1 MGRDKT
7 RNGEKHASKDVGRIN
22 GSRSFPIAFR
32 LPGPDSVGRYV
43 VGRLAKDV
51 GSRSRNRL
59 VVGAGKDASSRSRS
73 RNRLAAGKDTSGR
86 SGKTRL
92 AIAGICKQIAGG
104 RSKSRLAAAGIGK
117 NAVGRSRSRL
127 TTARAGKDVGGRS
140 RSRSRLAAA
149 GIGKQI
155 AGGRSSGSRLAAGA
169 RKDAS
174 RRRLAT
180 AGVGK
185 DASGKSRNRLTA
197 GAGKYTSRLA
207 VGIAK
212 HVDRLRSTVA
222 CRIGVERIGV
232 RRIRPRRIGS
242 GTTYDG
248 WVGDQAVVHPVIPST
263 RQVGIEVAVVYDT
276 TSAVVYPLW
285 EEEVWVAHDISG
297 IERTIEPITEGLF
310 VFGPSISM
318 VQKPD
323 RKGHI
328 FESSTRCTREDVDS
342 IG

>member
-1 MGRDKT
+1 MGRGKT
-7 RNGEKHASKDVGRIN
+7 RNGEKHASKDVGRIH

-104 RSKSRLAAAGIGK
+104 RSKSRLAAAGIDK
-117 NAVGRSRSRL
+117 NAVGRSRSRV
-127 TTARAGKDVGGRS
+127 AVGKDASS

-222 CRIGVERIGV
+222 CRIDVERIGV
-232 RRIRPRRIGS
+232 RRIRPRRIGF

-248 WVGDQAVVHPVIPST
+248 WVGDQAVVHPAIPST

-276 TSAVVYPLW
+276 TSAVVHPLW

-297 IERTIEPITEGLF
+297 IERTIEPITESLF

>member
-1 MGRDKT
+1 MWAAAKRETAKNTLQKMLEGFM
-7 RNGEKHASKDVGRIN
+7 AVAVFL
-22 GSRSFPIAFR
+22 SRFR

-51 GSRSRNRL
+51 GSRSR
-59 VVGAGKDASSRSRS
+59 S
-73 RNRLAAGKDTSGR
+73 RN
-86 SGKTRL
+86 
-92 AIAGICKQIAGG
+92 
-104 RSKSRLAAAGIGK
+104 RLAAAGIGK

-127 TTARAGKDVGGRS
+127 TTARAGKDAGGRS
-140 RSRSRLAAA
+140 RRRSRLAAA

-169 RKDAS
+169 GKDVS

-222 CRIGVERIGV
+222 CRIDVERIGV

-248 WVGDQAVVHPVIPST
+248 WVGDQAVVHPAIPST
-263 RQVGIEVAVVYDT
+263 RQVGIEVAV
-276 TSAVVYPLW
+276 
-285 EEEVWVAHDISG
+285 
-297 IERTIEPITEGLF
+297 
-310 VFGPSISM
+310 
-318 VQKPD
+318 
-323 RKGHI
+323 
-328 FESSTRCTREDVDS
+328 
-342 IG
+342 

>member
-1 MGRDKT
+1 MGRGKT
-7 RNGEKHASKDVGRIN
+7 RNGEKHASKDVGRIH

-117 NAVGRSRSRL
+117 NAVGRSRSRV
-127 TTARAGKDVGGRS
+127 AVGKDASS

-222 CRIGVERIGV
+222 CRIDVERIGV
-232 RRIRPRRIGS
+232 RRIRPRRIGF

-248 WVGDQAVVHPVIPST
+248 WVGDQAVVHPAIPST

-276 TSAVVYPLW
+276 TSAVVHPLW

-297 IERTIEPITEGLF
+297 IERTIEPITESLF

>member
-1 MGRDKT
+1 MLLVGVEAGRPPLE
-7 RNGEKHASKDVGRIN
+7 R
-22 GSRSFPIAFR
+22 
-32 LPGPDSVGRYV
+32 
-43 VGRLAKDV
+43 AKD
-51 GSRSRNRL
+51 
-59 VVGAGKDASSRSRS
+59 A
-73 RNRLAAGKDTSGR
+73 
-86 SGKTRL
+86 
-92 AIAGICKQIAGG
+92 
-104 RSKSRLAAAGIGK
+104 
-117 NAVGRSRSRL
+117 
-127 TTARAGKDVGGRS
+127 GGRS

-155 AGGRSSGSRLAAGA
+155 AGGRSSESRLAAGA
-169 RKDAS
+169 GKDAN

-197 GAGKYTSRLA
+197 GAGKYTSKLA

-212 HVDRLRSTVA
+212 HVGRLRSTVA
-222 CRIGVERIGV
+222 CRIDVERIGV
-232 RRIRPRRIGS
+232 RRIRPRGIGS

-248 WVGDQAVVHPVIPST
+248 WAGDQAVVHPAIPST
-263 RQVGIEVAVVYDT
+263 RQVGIGVAVVYDT
-276 TSAVVYPLW
+276 TSAVVHPLW
-285 EEEVWVAHDISG
+285 EEGVWVAHDISD

-328 FESSTRCTREDVDS
+328 FENSTRCTREDVDS